1 MRLKKPNF
9 WDRRRISIW
18 AILLFPLSI
27 IFLLSVWLSKVSSI
41 FKTLN
46 HSLPI
51 ICIGNIYV
59 GGTGKTPLAVEIFKF
74 LKSNGKKPSFIK
86 KHYDFL
92 IDEIRML
99 RKIGDTFH
107 AKKRS
112 IAIKLSEL
120 NGNDVAILDDGF
132 QDFSIKPNFS
142 ILCFNSK
149 QLIGNGLII
158 PSGPLRE
165 RLNAVSRADCIIING
180 DRTKETLAFEDKIT
194 KIIPEKKMHFFY
206 SKYSIDNIENL
217 RNKKITA
224 FAGIGNPSNF
234 FNLLKENKLDIK
246 KTFSFPDHHEYSQS
260 DFDQIIYDKSTEI
273 FTTKKDY
280 FRLND
285 KQREICDYIEIDLEI
300 ENRDKLENLITNV
313 L

>member
-1 MRLKKPNF
+1 M
-9 WDRRRISIW
+9 
-18 AILLFPLSI
+18 
-27 IFLLSVWLSKVSSI
+27 
-41 FKTLN
+41 
-46 HSLPI
+46 
-51 ICIGNIYV
+51 
-59 GGTGKTPLAVEIFKF
+59 
-74 LKSNGKKPSFIK
+74 
-86 KHYDFL
+86 
-92 IDEIRML
+92 
-99 RKIGDTFH
+99 
-107 AKKRS
+107 
-112 IAIKLSEL
+112 
-120 NGNDVAILDDGF
+120 
-132 QDFSIKPNFS
+132 
-142 ILCFNSK
+142 CFNSK

-180 DRTKETLAFEDKIT
+180 NRTKETLAFEDKIT
-194 KIIPEKKMHFFY
+194 KIIPERKMHFFY
-206 SKYSIDNIENL
+206 SKYSIDNIEDL

-260 DFDQIIYDKSTEI
+260 DFDRIIYDKSTEI

-285 KQREICDYIEIDLEI
+285 KQKEICNYVEINLEI
-300 ENRDKLENLITNV
+300 ENKDQLESLIRNA